1 MNWLLTIVFSIF
13 AYTLFSYYGLRT
25 GAADTPTAAALTP
38 VRGWLEFTLIMAGT
52 VAFSLALFY
61 GTKASEFAVTVVIA
75 IGVVV
80 SFGFSAIVGG
90 GIVGPIQAVGM
101 ALVLSGIYLLK

>member
-1 MNWLLTIVFSIF
+1 MTWLLTIVFSIL

-25 GAADTPTAAALTP
+25 GAAETPTAAALTP

-61 GTKASEFAVTVVIA
+61 GNKASEFAVTVVIA
-75 IGVVV
+75 VGVVV
-80 SFGFSAIVGG
+80 SFGFSAVVGG
-90 GIVGPIQAVGM
+90 GLVGPVQVAGM
-101 ALVLSGIYLLK
+101 ALVIGGIYLLK